1 MAFSPNGLVAT
12 DTLSGG
18 LWTNPTTTALIELT
32 TANWYTPSVPGGV
45 APTGLGLGDPVTYSS
60 GTDGYIVRTTNG
72 VTGAGGVGTAGADI
86 LGVFGGCSYFT
97 PQGLYTVSQT
107 WTIGTPV
114 LANTVPVAIIY
125 TDPQIIF
132 NVTVNQTASATVA
145 AQSWIGQNI
154 NLYVTNFNAATG
166 ESTVGL
172 DANTIGAD
180 ANGQMKIQGVST
192 TAYNALGISN
202 CILRCTINR
211 STNGNIT
218 PSR

>member
-32 TANWYTPSVPGGV
+32 SANWYTPSVPGGV

-60 GTDGYIVRTTNG
+60 GTDGYIVRSTNG
-72 VTGAGGVGTAGADI
+72 VSGGAATAGADI

-97 PQGLYTVSQT
+97 PQGLYVLSQT
-107 WTIGTPV
+107 WTIGTPI
-114 LANTVPVAIIY
+114 LANTVPTAIIY
-125 TDPQIIF
+125 TDPQLIF
-132 NVTVNQTASATVA
+132 NVVVNQTASTTAA

-154 NLYVTNFNAATG
+154 NLYVTNFNQATG

-192 TAYNALGISN
+192 TAYNALGIQN

-211 STNGNIT
+211 STNGNLT
-218 PSR
+218 AGR